1 MEGADVLGST
11 AAVFEAGH
19 LSSSLEK
26 IAATFLRAPIKRWFR
41 PTSDSGASASLMRWQ
56 SAGRLERFQAH
67 PTQRWRWRA
76 TSPAWR
82 ERVRARSIT
91 HCASS
96 CRWSRCTPK
105 HQIIESAFLCQRR
118 SRTPR
123 FPTQH
128 CALVAALLPPDLKS
142 VVPVLPNRSLVVASA
157 TRSCRDD
164 NCFDAKVNQRLLF
177 CKC

>member
-1 MEGADVLGST
+1 MESADVLDPT
-11 AAVFEAGH
+11 VAIFEADH

-26 IAATFLRAPIKRWFR
+26 IAATFLRALIRWWFR
-41 PTSDSGASASLMRWQ
+41 PTSDSGASASLMRRR

-67 PTQRWRWRA
+67 PTQQWRWRA
-76 TSPAWR
+76 TGPAWR

-105 HQIIESAFLCQRR
+105 HQIIESAFPRQRR
-118 SRTPR
+118 SCMPR

-128 CALVAALLPPDLKS
+128 CALAATLLPPAFNS
-142 VVPVLPNRSLVVASA
+142 AVPVLPNRSLVVASA

-164 NCFDAKVNQRLLF
+164 NCFDTKVNQHLLV